1 MFGMSQDTILKMVS
15 SLAKGYFDKN
25 PNAELKI
32 SVTEVKNYIESNYKE
47 FKVEAVNVDGDTKLI
62 LSKIKNKWKWQILI
76 LEFLRNL
83 V

>member
-32 SVTEVKNYIESNYKE
+32 SVNEVKGYIETNYKE
-47 FKVEAVNVDGDTKLI
+47 FKVEVVSDTGDTKLI
-62 LSKIKNKWKWQILI
+62 LSKIKK
-76 LEFLRNL
+76 
-83 V
+83 